1 MSHIDWTLGME
12 KAVPGIM
19 DNNETG
25 MYIPRLVHQFQ
36 GQTGLGVFVKDELRV
51 MGDPSRLNVTQ
62 IRDNR
67 AARRLDH

>member
-1 MSHIDWTLGME
+1 MLCPISTLGME

-25 MYIPRLVHQFQ
+25 MYQDLSINSRGKQA
-36 GQTGLGVFVKDELRV
+36 LGVFVKDELRV
-51 MGDPSRLNVTQ
+51 MGDPSHLNVTH